1 MTGIEAITYHNGWA
15 MAFAGAMIVFSGL
28 VALCLAISLFPRLV
42 GFLEKKPHTTAPPKA
57 PPAEARPAETPPA
70 TPSLPTDIDGALILY
85 QPLIDTL
92 DQPFELSQLYARATQ
107 EELPH
112 PHLTL
117 SYLRQAG
124 ILVPQGEGLFTWHPR
139 SS

>member
-1 MTGIEAITYHNGWA
+1 MTGLEAISYHHGWA

-42 GFLEKKPHTTAPPKA
+42 GFLEKRPRPAATPAPP
-57 PPAEARPAETPPA
+57 PPVETPQ
-70 TPSLPTDIDGALILY
+70 TVTLPTDIGHAVKTY
-85 QPLIDTL
+85 QPLIDSM
-92 DQPFELSQLYARATQ
+92 DQPFELARLYERATQ
-107 EELPH
+107 EGLPH

-124 ILVPQGEGLFTWHPR
+124 LLVPHGDGLFTWHPKP
-139 SS
+139 

>member
-1 MTGIEAITYHNGWA
+1 MTGIEAISYHHGWA

-42 GFLEKKPHTTAPPKA
+42 GFLEKRPQPTAPPQA
-57 PPAEARPAETPPA
+57 PPAA
-70 TPSLPTDIDGALILY
+70 PSLPTDIDGAVILY

-92 DQPFELSQLYARATQ
+92 DQPFELAQLYARATQ